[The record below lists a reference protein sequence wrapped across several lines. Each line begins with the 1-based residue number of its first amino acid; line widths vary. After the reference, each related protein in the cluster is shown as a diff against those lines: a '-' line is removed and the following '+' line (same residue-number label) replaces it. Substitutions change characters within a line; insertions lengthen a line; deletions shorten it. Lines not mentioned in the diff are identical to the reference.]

1 MTFPPWNELKPVR
14 EKRLKVETVKKIIE
28 VEMLV
33 LVCQYCLDLL
43 YSLYPSKIVNSETS
57 PLFQLDNA
65 SETPKRP
72 KGGVTG
78 HYWQHRPRGW

>member
-1 MTFPPWNELKPVR
+1 MR

-33 LVCQYCLDLL
+33 LVCQYYLDLL

-57 PLFQLDNA
+57 PLFEHDNA
-65 SETPKRP
+65 SDTK
-72 KGGVTG
+72 VT
-78 HYWQHRPRGW
+78 

>member
-1 MTFPPWNELKPVR
+1 MR

-43 YSLYPSKIVNSETS
+43 YSLYPSKIVNYETS
-57 PLFQLDNA
+57 PLFEHDNA
-65 SETPKRP
+65 LDTK
-72 KGGVTG
+72 VT
-78 HYWQHRPRGW
+78 

>member
-1 MTFPPWNELKPVR
+1 MR

-33 LVCQYCLDLL
+33 LVCQYCLDL

-57 PLFQLDNA
+57 PHFEHDNA
-65 SETPKRP
+65 LDTK
-72 KGGVTG
+72 VT
-78 HYWQHRPRGW
+78 